1 MILSILVLLL
11 LSLSGPA
18 WSSIASAGD
27 GGDGATPPS
36 TAGCDLLLDGGW
48 LVRSLAGPWLWLSCS
63 SRTTTTAATTTTT
76 TTAASIITAKEA
88 PLLPSASALLLLEP
102 IVTLRTGV
110 LPRNACESLI
120 ALGEKASFP
129 HEGESIDEYQDREY
143 KVSSQSIE
151 VYERESESTVV
162 AVFVVVVVV
171 VVDVNVSCLFAS
183 CLLDCAFIISRM
195 SAVLNFL
202 ADILNTCI
210 LLIKPIITF
219 RIIQRVS
226 QVPPSGKPCCPGY
239 RR

>member
-1 MILSILVLLL
+1 
-11 LSLSGPA
+11 
-18 WSSIASAGD
+18 
-27 GGDGATPPS
+27 
-36 TAGCDLLLDGGW
+36 
-48 LVRSLAGPWLWLSCS
+48 
-63 SRTTTTAATTTTT
+63 
-76 TTAASIITAKEA
+76 
-88 PLLPSASALLLLEP
+88 
-102 IVTLRTGV
+102 VTLRTGV

-129 HEGESIDEYQDREY
+129 HEGESIDEYQDRDY

-162 AVFVVVVVV
+162 VGVVVVVYVVVVVV
-171 VVDVNVSCLFAS
+171 VNVNVSCLFAS